1 MKNQNGSIQE
11 FGEASLRFQS
21 IAAFLKFSI
30 VLIAIAMFFKKVLT
44 WLCKV
49 KFLSIFVPRYLQSF
63 TFVTNVFS
71 MLKFLVLQALLS
83 FFIQKVTKSV
93 FSVIRPKWWKL
104 KNCSREIT
112 LFCKLHRV
120 LAEFMTL
127 KNKRQSPA
135 YWTILVWQVSAFE
148 LSST

>member
-30 VLIAIAMFFKKVLT
+30 VLIAIAMFFKIVLT

-93 FSVIRPKWWKL
+93 FSVIRPK
-104 KNCSREIT
+104 
-112 LFCKLHRV
+112 
-120 LAEFMTL
+120 
-127 KNKRQSPA
+127 
-135 YWTILVWQVSAFE
+135 
-148 LSST
+148 